1 MDKRTFVVDGEY
13 GRLDAY
19 LAEITELSRSH
30 VQKLIEGES
39 VTLNGSPTKS
49 KRSLKVGDVVTVE
62 FPEPEGISLE
72 PENIPLD
79 IVYQD
84 SSIAVINKQQGLTV
98 HAGSG
103 QKSGTLVNALLYHL
117 DSLSGINGV
126 IRPGIVHRIDKDTS
140 GLLVVAKNDKAH
152 LSLSSQIADKTCGRT
167 YLALLSGI
175 LGKDEGRIETC
186 IERSTRDRTM
196 MMVSQSGRHAVTDFK
211 VLKRYNA
218 YTLCEFKL
226 QTGRTHQIRV
236 HSKYMGHPI
245 VGDKVYG
252 QKTCKF
258 NIEGQLLHAFR
269 LELNHPETGERMTFE
284 APLPDYFQRV
294 INILDNK

>member
-1 MDKRTFVVDGEY
+1 
-13 GRLDAY
+13 
-19 LAEITELSRSH
+19 
-30 VQKLIEGES
+30 
-39 VTLNGSPTKS
+39 
-49 KRSLKVGDVVTVE
+49 
-62 FPEPEGISLE
+62 
-72 PENIPLD
+72 
-79 IVYQD
+79 
-84 SSIAVINKQQGLTV
+84 
-98 HAGSG
+98 
-103 QKSGTLVNALLYHL
+103 
-117 DSLSGINGV
+117 
-126 IRPGIVHRIDKDTS
+126 
-140 GLLVVAKNDKAH
+140 
-152 LSLSSQIADKTCGRT
+152 
-167 YLALLSGI
+167 
-175 LGKDEGRIETC
+175 
-186 IERSTRDRTM
+186 
-196 MMVSQSGRHAVTDFK
+196 VSQSGRHAVTDFK